1 MRMNTGHENAQ
12 SGKVSHTPWES
23 HRVDEH
29 SRQNRAHKLSTITF
43 DLFWRMKICQ
53 IFQNTLLQSMFSP
66 GHWEKPVMWNSYLPH
81 GVKSIPVSRH
91 CTRCC
96 QIAGYAI
103 HPIEKKRSKNMSVA
117 DPGFPTGN
125 PTVAKIVRKWKK
137 KSDRGGG
144 CVPGAALG
152 CAIAWCW
159 FSTFI
164 SLTSSLKYIII
175 MWSSL
180 DLLTQRNRR
189 FCPRLEQ

>member
-1 MRMNTGHENAQ
+1 MRIPPCRRTLPPEQGPQTLYNYIRFILENENLPDISEYFA
-12 SGKVSHTPWES
+12 
-23 HRVDEH
+23 
-29 SRQNRAHKLSTITF
+29 TIHVF
-43 DLFWRMKICQ
+43 
-53 IFQNTLLQSMFSP
+53 P

-103 HPIEKKRSKNMSVA
+103 HPIEKKTKQEHVSSGSRISHRKSNCCQNCTKMKKEIG
-117 DPGFPTGN
+117 PG
-125 PTVAKIVRKWKK
+125 
-137 KSDRGGG
+137 GGG